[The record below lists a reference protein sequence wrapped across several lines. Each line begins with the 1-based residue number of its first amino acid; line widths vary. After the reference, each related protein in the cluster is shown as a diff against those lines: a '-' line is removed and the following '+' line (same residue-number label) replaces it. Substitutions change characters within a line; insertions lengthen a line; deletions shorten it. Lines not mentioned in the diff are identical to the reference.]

1 MAKNRI
7 KGITVEIGG
16 DTTNLAESLE
26 KVDKNISNT
35 QSQLK
40 DVEKLL
46 KLDPTNTELLS
57 QKQKLLGDAV
67 KDTRDRLDSLKTASK
82 EAAKTKDNYDAWKEK
97 ITPIQTEITKT
108 TDELKKLKERS
119 KEANEQLS
127 RGEISQEQYDD
138 LQREIKE
145 TSDKLKDL
153 KKSKED
159 TDKEFGHP
167 ISQEEFD
174 RIQREIFETEQDLQR
189 LQNEANNSRTALINL
204 GKSGESLQNV
214 GEKISGV
221 GQSLLPVTAGIVGVG
236 TLAVK
241 TGAEFDSAMSK
252 VSAVSGATGDDL
264 DTLRAKA
271 REMGSETKFSSSEAA
286 EAMNYMA
293 MAGWKTNDML
303 NGIEGIMYLAAA
315 SGEEL
320 GTTSDIVTDALTAL
334 GYTAGDA
341 GHFADVLA
349 AASSNANTNVSLMGE
364 SFQYC
369 APIAGSMKASAEDL
383 AVALGLMANAGIKGS
398 QSGNSLKNAL
408 VNLIKPTDAQ
418 KAAMEN
424 LGLMT
429 TETARIIDQ
438 ADVDKAQAK
447 VADKTRDLEKA
458 QNNYNA
464 ALEKYG
470 ENSYQLKN
478 KLLDLQGAESKLTEA
493 QDALTKAQQGT
504 IETVGTGQSAFTDEY
519 GNMKS
524 LKEIMDVLRSSLG
537 AVNVELVDSEGNAH
551 EYDDIITELSETEEG
566 LTQAE
571 QLKNAAIIFG
581 KQNLSGMLAI
591 INASED
597 DYNDLTE
604 SIYNCDGTAQ
614 NMAETMQDNLSG
626 QLTILMSQLQELAIS
641 FAEILMPA
649 IRSIVTKIQGLM
661 DKLNALSPQTKET
674 IVKIALIAAS
684 LGPLLIVVGKAI
696 SMVGMMMT
704 VISKIP
710 TIITKVK
717 GGFTAVK
724 AALTGATGTMLAVV
738 AIIGVLVAAFVN
750 LWKNNEDF
758 RNNITA
764 IWENIKRIFT
774 GFTQNIVDRLN
785 ALGFDFEI
793 FGEVVKAI
801 WNGLCTYLAPV
812 LEGAFDFIADTLDV
826 VLDILLGLFD
836 VFAGIFTGDWET
848 AWNGLKEIFVGIW
861 DWIVETLGFVLDT
874 ICSLFGTDLAT
885 VSEFWEDTWTNI
897 KNFFVNTWN
906 TFQENFQ
913 TEMDAIKAF
922 WTDIWNAVSGF
933 FTTIWTSIK
942 NFFVN
947 IWTSIYTTVSSK
959 IQLVK
964 NIIVTVWNAIYG
976 FISPLLEAFR
986 YLFETI
992 FEAVKIL
999 IGKAMDWISTKIQDI
1014 WNAVVGFITPILE
1027 GIRDFFTNIF
1037 EDVKNTVGNV
1047 MDSVSG
1053 KIHDIWNG
1061 IVEFITPVLEGIK
1074 NFFDNTWNDIK
1085 ADISEKMDIIKT
1097 VVSTVWDT
1105 IKSNISEKLN
1115 AVKMFVS
1122 TVWDT
1127 IKSNVSVRMNIIKN
1141 TVSNVWENVKS
1152 AVSEKITGIKTTIT
1166 DGFNNAVDFV
1176 KGLADD
1182 AWNWGS
1188 DIISGIVDGI
1198 KSKIRDITDAVTNV
1212 ADTIREYLHFSV
1224 PDKGPLT
1231 DYESWMPDF
1240 ISGLV
1245 KGINKNKKYIENAV
1259 NGVADAMKFTMNSN
1273 FAYSFDGISG
1283 AMISGGTSGTV
1294 NNYYQTDNSRTVN
1307 QTNNSPK
1314 PLSRLEIYRQTRNA
1328 MNV

>member
-1 MAKNRI
+1 MAKKRI
-7 KGITVEIGG
+7 QGITVEIGG
-16 DTTNLAESLE
+16 DTTRLAESL
-26 KVDKNISNT
+26 KSVDDNIRNT

-57 QKQKLLGDAV
+57 QKQKFLGEAV
-67 KDTRDRLDSLKTASK
+67 KDTKDRLDSLKTAS
-82 EAAKTKDNYDAWKEK
+82 EAAAKTKDNYDAWKAK

-108 TDELKKLKERS
+108 TNELKDLKERS

-145 TSDKLKDL
+145 TEDNLKDL
-153 KKSKED
+153 KKSKKD
-159 TDKEFGHP
+159 VDKEFGNP
-167 ISQEEFD
+167 ISPENFD
-174 RIQREIFETEQDLQR
+174 ALQREIIETEQDLQR
-189 LQNEANNSRTALINL
+189 LQNEASNSREALVKI
-204 GKSGESLQNV
+204 GKAGEGLQNV

-221 GQSLLPVTAGIVGVG
+221 GQSLLPVTAGILGLG
-236 TLAVK
+236 TAAVK

-264 DTLRAKA
+264 DTLSAKA
-271 REMGSETKFSSSEAA
+271 REMGSETKFSASEAA
-286 EAMNYMA
+286 ESMNYMA

-303 NGIEGIMYLAAA
+303 NGIEGIMYLASA

-334 GYTAGDA
+334 GYAAGDA

-470 ENSYQLKN
+470 ENSYQVKN

-537 AVNVELVDSEGNAH
+537 AVNVELVDNEGNAR

-591 INASED
+591 VNASEE
-597 DYNDLTE
+597 DYNKLSE
-604 SIYNCDGTAQ
+604 AIYNCDGKAQ
-614 NMAETMQDNLSG
+614 GMAETMQDNLEG
-626 QLTILMSQLQELAIS
+626 QLTILKSQLEELAIS

-649 IRSIVTKIQGLM
+649 IRSIVTKIQELM
-661 DKLNALSPQTKET
+661 DKLNSLSPQAKEM
-674 IVKIALIAAS
+674 IIKIALIVAAI
-684 LGPLLIVVGKAI
+684 GPLLIVIGKLTTGI
-696 SMVGMMMT
+696 GGMMIVFSKLPAIMT
-704 VISKIP
+704 KI
-710 TIITKVK
+710 K

-724 AALTGATGTMLAVV
+724 AAISGISAPVVAIV
-738 AIIGVLVAAFVN
+738 AIIGVLVAALVN

-758 RNNITA
+758 RNKMTA

-785 ALGFDFEI
+785 ALGFDFEDI
-793 FGEVVKAI
+793 TEVIKAV
-801 WNGLCTYLAPV
+801 WEGLCNFLKPIF
-812 LEGAFDFIADTLDV
+812 EGVFQEIADILKIASNTILSILDTF
-826 VLDILLGLFD
+826 I
-836 VFAGIFTGDWET
+836 GIFTGDWDMV
-848 AWNGLKEIFVGIW
+848 WNGIKGIFESTWDFIKSTLENIMNILCGI
-861 DWIVETLGFVLDT
+861 
-874 ICSLFGTDLAT
+874 FGTDLET
-885 VSEFWEDTWTNI
+885 VKTFWIDVWNSICDFFVNTWNSFQENFQIGMDAIRTGWTNFWTGI

-906 TFQENFQ
+906 AFQENFQ
-913 TEMDAIKAF
+913 IGMDVIKAF
-922 WTDIWNAVSGF
+922 WT
-933 FTTIWTSIK
+933 
-942 NFFVN
+942 
-947 IWTSIYTTVSSK
+947 
-959 IQLVK
+959 
-964 NIIVTVWNAIYG
+964 
-976 FISPLLEAFR
+976 E
-986 YLFETI
+986 
-992 FEAVKIL
+992 
-999 IGKAMDWISTKIQDI
+999 
-1014 WNAVVGFITPILE
+1014 
-1027 GIRDFFTNIF
+1027 
-1037 EDVKNTVGNV
+1037 
-1047 MDSVSG
+1047 
-1053 KIHDIWNG
+1053 IWNG
-1061 IVEFITPVLEGIK
+1061 IKDFFINI
-1074 NFFDNTWNDIK
+1074 WNDIK
-1085 ADISEKMDIIKT
+1085 TNISEKMDTIKNIISTIWDIIKT
-1097 VVSTVWDT
+1097 NISEKLNAVKTIVTTVWDT
-1105 IKSNISEKLN
+1105 IKSNISQ
-1115 AVKMFVS
+1115 
-1122 TVWDT
+1122 
-1127 IKSNVSVRMNIIKN
+1127 RMNIIKN

-1152 AVSEKITGIKTTIT
+1152 AVSEKITSIKTTIT

-1176 KGLADD
+1176 KNLAND
-1182 AWNWGS
+1182 AWNWGA
-1188 DIISGIVDGI
+1188 DIIGGIVDGI
-1198 KSKIRDITDAVTNV
+1198 KSKISDITDAVTGI

-1231 DYESWMPDF
+1231 DFESWMPDF
-1240 ISGLV
+1240 IGGLAE
-1245 KGINKNKKYIENAV
+1245 GINRNKKYIEKAV
-1259 NGVADAMKFTMNSN
+1259 NSVAEAMKLTLNSN
-1273 FAYSFDGISG
+1273 LAYSFDGISG
-1283 AMISGGTSGTV
+1283 AMISGSTSGTV

-1314 PLSRLEIYRQTRNA
+1314 SLSRLEIYRQTKNA
-1328 MNV
+1328 LKT